1 MLAIMLVVRIISAI
15 VFDGFITPML
25 ADGLVKAGVL
35 KGYAVAQGQ
44 DMDLED

>member
-1 MLAIMLVVRIISAI
+1 MVNRSN
-15 VFDGFITPML
+15 FFTPML